1 MQGKAKGVLLIIGGN
16 EDKTGDCRILRRFIE
31 LSGGR
36 TARIAVFT
44 TATELPME
52 VGAEYKVLFEL
63 LGAESVELVHIADRR
78 QSFDRNTAERI
89 TAYDGMFFT
98 GGDQLRLTSILG
110 GSPVDQAIKE
120 NFMQGGVIAGTS
132 AGASVMSHTMII
144 GGDSSET
151 PKKATISLAEGMGL
165 LDKVVIDQ
173 HFAQRGRINR
183 LLAVVAQNPNV
194 IGIGIDEDTALIVG
208 GDGKCGVLGSQTVT
222 ILDGR
227 QIIHSNISE
236 SARFDPLAITNVL
249 LHILPDGFGYDLK
262 HRMPYVL
269 QKQEDME

>member
-1 MQGKAKGVLLIIGGN
+1 MQGKAKGILLIIGGN
-16 EDKTGDCRILRRFIE
+16 EDKTEECRILRKFIA

-36 TARIAVFT
+36 SAKIAILT

-52 VGAEYKVLFEL
+52 VGTEYKVLFEL
-63 LGAESVELVHIADRR
+63 FGAKEVDTVHIADRM
-78 QSFDRNTAERI
+78 QAFDRHTAENIARY
-89 TAYDGMFFT
+89 TGMFFT

-110 GSPVDQAIKE
+110 GSVVDQAIKE
-120 NFMQGGVIAGTS
+120 NFMRGGVIAGTS
-132 AGASVMSHTMII
+132 AGASVMSHTMIV

-151 PKKATISLAEGMGL
+151 PKKATISMAEGMGL

-194 IGIGIDEDTALIVG
+194 IGIGIDEDTALIVDG
-208 GDGKCGVLGSQTVT
+208 EGKCQVTGSQTVT
-222 ILDGR
+222 IVDGR
-227 QIIHSNISE
+227 QIVHSNISE
-236 SARFDPLAITNVL
+236 SSRFDPLAITNVT

-262 HRMPYVL
+262 QRMPYVSH
-269 QKQEDME
+269 K